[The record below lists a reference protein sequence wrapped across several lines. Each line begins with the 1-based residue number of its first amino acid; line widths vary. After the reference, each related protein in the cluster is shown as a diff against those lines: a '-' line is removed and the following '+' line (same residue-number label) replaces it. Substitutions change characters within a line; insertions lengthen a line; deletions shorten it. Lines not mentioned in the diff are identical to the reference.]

1 MIQVVENGEKD
12 AGRTIRLLTLALV
25 GIYLIRILFRYLSN
39 YLSHKAAWNLVED
52 HRIRVIRPHTGFAIA
67 HRLSTFQNADLI
79 LVLQEGRIVQRGT
92 HEELMAREDLY
103 QRLIRLQNHASQG

>member
-1 MIQVVENGEKD
+1 VENGKDAIRYKSLNLIAIFSTLALTVINLAAPKLLSNMIQVVENGEKD

-52 HRIRVIRPHTGFAIA
+52 HRIRVYDRIQDLPLPTGFPPYK
-67 HRLSTFQNADLI
+67 TQ
-79 LVLQEGRIVQRGT
+79 T
-92 HEELMAREDLY
+92 
-103 QRLIRLQNHASQG
+103 